1 MEYDKKCFISDEKKV
16 IPFNPEINV
25 EEIEVTE
32 DMYKKYFPKDESVD
46 FKKLRLSNIGRYSIV
61 NPEIQK
67 NIIAQIEKDLGSTDK
82 TITDSFG
89 NMGGMAISFAK
100 VFSKVNTC
108 EIVPLHCE
116 ILKNNIKEY
125 GLADKVHV
133 ICGDYMKH
141 MNKLK
146 QDAIIFDPPW
156 GGTDYKKVKKL
167 QLSINNVN
175 VCCII
180 NHLLAKTKF
189 IYLMVPPNY
198 NFSDLKLVNSKYNV
212 QRIKL
217 QPERDKASKILLV
230 FSSKLSGGRR
240 VTRRLKKRV

>member
-1 MEYDKKCFISDEKKV
+1 MEYRKKCFITDDKKV
-16 IPFNPEINV
+16 IPFNPEIDV

-32 DMYKKYFPKDESVD
+32 DIYQKYFPKDDSVD
-46 FKKLRLSNIGRYSIV
+46 FKKLRMSNIGKYSIV
-61 NPEIQK
+61 NPTIQE

-89 NMGGMAISFAK
+89 NMGGMTISFAK

-116 ILKNNIKEY
+116 ILKNNIKQY
-125 GLADKVHV
+125 GLTDKVNV
-133 ICGDYMKH
+133 ICGDYMDH

-156 GGTDYKKVKKL
+156 GGTDYKTVKEL

-175 VCCII
+175 ICCII
-180 NHLLAKTKF
+180 DYLLPKTKF

-198 NFSDLKLVNSKYNV
+198 KFSDLKLVNKKYKV
-212 QRIKL
+212 ERIKL
-217 QPERDKASKILLV
+217 QPTRGKNSKILLV
-230 FSSKLSGGRR
+230 FSNKLSAGRR